1 MAFLA
6 PAGCFWRAG
15 PEKPEGDVPG
25 SVSFTGTLHSG
36 GGAAPGALAVV
47 VVCKN
52 LDHYPQ
58 KPPVL
63 TVVCRFLDHYR
74 QSAYFKMPRAT
85 Y

>member
-52 LDHYPQ
+52 LDHNHQ